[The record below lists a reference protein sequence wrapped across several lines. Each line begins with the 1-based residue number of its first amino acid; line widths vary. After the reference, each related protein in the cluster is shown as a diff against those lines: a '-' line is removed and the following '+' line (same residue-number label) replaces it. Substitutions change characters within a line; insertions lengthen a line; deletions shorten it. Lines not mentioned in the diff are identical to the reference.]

1 MAKLILAT
9 ESLSKVDGK
18 TKKKLQEAFRAE
30 QKKRRDKRMQRK
42 ANVIRKL
49 LDTGGTRA
57 DIEAALSTM
66 TESIRDDDASVQD
79 DMDNASSTS
88 TSE

>member
-1 MAKLILAT
+1 
-9 ESLSKVDGK
+9 
-18 TKKKLQEAFRAE
+18 
-30 QKKRRDKRMQRK
+30 MQRK

-49 LDTGGTRA
+49 LDTGGTQA